1 MQHVIKSAIIPQ
13 ISKLNDLIN
22 STPDTGSMKFGYVF
36 KKTYFGTPCKVY
48 VNKYTNE
55 MDKFVLTIFDER
67 LGYAVIATKKFD
79 LLQDLV
85 SAVHTETDLE
95 EVFDEY
101 NIKNVQWIDW
111 EKQCKIPMATL
122 NYFGNDFQ
130 FDITDK
136 TRCNLGVI
144 ISIKKL
150 ISGEYIEI
158 YSKSYKHVRE
168 CNANADLVMRKL
180 YNESKINKLQQNI
193 TCIADIEKLFK
204 LLDQRECNK
213 NVFKFSYN
221 TIQLDDSFCIT
232 VTSDANGI
240 ITMNIQ
246 HQQYMLPIFGFKW
259 MMPHTKKQFVSKNKV
274 ITEILNFEKTHM
286 LNDSCDEKD
295 KLCKEIFE

>member
-1 MQHVIKSAIIPQ
+1 
-13 ISKLNDLIN
+13 
-22 STPDTGSMKFGYVF
+22 
-36 KKTYFGTPCKVY
+36 
-48 VNKYTNE
+48 